1 MKNHSKTFFSYAM
14 GCRVNEA
21 EKEVF
26 DRRLTEA
33 GFTYT
38 PDVPSI
44 YIFNSCAVTGKAE
57 RETRQHIYQIRKKY
71 PKTMIVVTG
80 CSATYWKKLG
90 RNTSLP
96 VDLLID
102 NSDKQYLVK
111 MIINRFLQPYVRN
124 LPGCVRSRIKIK
136 NISNKFLRS
145 GRAMIKIQ
153 DGCQRFCSYCIV
165 PYLRGLP
172 KSNLIKDIVKEI
184 NSLKNIKEIV
194 LTAINTEA
202 FGYDTKESLID
213 LIDAVIYKTKIPRI
227 SFGSIHPWSID
238 RKFIDYYR
246 SIKSKNRLANFFH
259 VPLQSGSDKILKL
272 MKRDYSVKDFAWK
285 INAIKK
291 VNPFAMVATDV
302 IVGFLGETGGEF
314 QKTYKFLE
322 KTPIDRFHIFRFS
335 SRDNTAVY
343 HMKERLSEA
352 PPDVKIKRAKALAD
366 LSQKKYNQFLQFLAD
381 NNYRSSSLFL
391 DKFENGHQQA
401 LLDNQVPVWIK
412 TDKSLTGE
420 MKNVQVNKIT
430 ADRLSG
436 ELI

>member
-1 MKNHSKTFFSYAM
+1 MNKTFFSYSF

-21 EKEVF
+21 EKEAL

-33 GFTYT
+33 GFSFTGI
-38 PDVPSI
+38 DPSI
-44 YIFNSCAVTGKAE
+44 YILYSCAVTGKAE
-57 RETRQHIYQIRKKY
+57 RETRQHIYQVRKKY
-71 PKTMIVVTG
+71 PKTKLIVTG
-80 CSATYWKKLG
+80 CSATYWKK
-90 RNTSLP
+90 N
-96 VDLLID
+96 
-102 NSDKQYLVK
+102 
-111 MIINRFLQPYVRN
+111 M
-124 LPGCVRSRIKIK
+124 K
-136 NISNKFLRS
+136 NIKLPIDLIVDNKNKKNLEKIILRGLPSRATADLVGRQGFGVTIQITSKFLKS

-172 KSNLIKDIVKEI
+172 KSFFIKDIVKEI
-184 NSLKNIKEIV
+184 NGLESIQEVI

-202 FGYDTKESLID
+202 FGYDTKENLID
-213 LIDAVIYKTKIPRI
+213 LIEAVINKTNVPRI

-259 VPLQSGSDKILKL
+259 VPLQSGSDKILEL
-272 MKRDYSVKDFAWK
+272 MKRDYTAKDFAWK

-291 VNPFAMVATDV
+291 VNPFALVATDV

-314 QKTYKFLE
+314 QKTYEFLE

-335 SRDNTAVY
+335 SRSNTAAY

-352 PPDVKIKRAKALAD
+352 PPDVKVKRAKALAD
-366 LSQKKYNQFLQFLAD
+366 LSHKKYSQFLQLLAD
-381 NNYRSSSLFL
+381 NNYRSRALFL
-391 DKFENGHQQA
+391 DKFEGEYQQA
-401 LLDNQVPVWIK
+401 LLDNHVTVWVK
-412 TDKSLTGE
+412 TDKSLTGK
-420 MKNVQVNKIT
+420 MKNIQIEKLKE
-430 ADRLSG
+430 DRLFG